1 MGTATAVVQ
10 TVYGAF
16 GRGDVP
22 GILAHC
28 AAQVDWELVG
38 PEKLGYAG
46 KRRDHAGI
54 ADFFSQVGQLDDIH
68 AFEPREFIEDGD
80 KVVVLGW
87 ESTTA
92 RDTGK
97 RFESEWIHVF
107 TVANGKVTRWRG
119 FFDTASR
126 YPG

>member
-1 MGTATAVVQ
+1 MGQATAVVQ

-28 AAQVDWELVG
+28 APSLDWEFVG
-38 PEKLGYAG
+38 PAKLGYAG

-54 ADFFSQVGQLDDIH
+54 VDFFSKVAAFDDMH
-68 AFEPREFIEDGD
+68 VFEPREFIEDGNN
-80 KVVVLGW
+80 VVVLGW
-87 ESTTA
+87 EKSTA
-92 RDTGK
+92 RDTG
-97 RFESEWIHVF
+97 RDFESEWVHVF
-107 TVANGKVTRWRG
+107 TVNDGKITRWRG

-126 YPG
+126 YAI

>member
-1 MGTATAVVQ
+1 MGAATAVVQ
-10 TVYGAF
+10 TVYAAF
-16 GRGDVP
+16 GKGDVP

-28 AAQVDWELVG
+28 APQVDWELVG
-38 PEKLGYAG
+38 PAKLGYAG

-54 ADFFSQVGQLDDIH
+54 TDFFTKVGQLDDIH
-68 AFEPREFIEDGD
+68 AFEPREFIEEGD

-97 RFESEWIHVF
+97 EFASEWAHVF
-107 TVANGKVTRWRG
+107 TVTNGKVTRWRG
-119 FFDTASR
+119 FFDTAAR
-126 YPG
+126 YPN